1 MSAVQS
7 AVRHV
12 LGLVLLA
19 GLGLVAGG
27 LFAGPAAGQ
36 SGCGLQSCAISPL
49 DPPQYECVFSYNEW
63 SCSWSADMCTTQGC
77 DDENGCPFGECQT

>member
-36 SGCGLQSCAISPL
+36 SGCGLQSCAI
-49 DPPQYECVFSYNEW
+49 DPGEEEHTYICEFSYNDW
-63 SCSWSADMCTTQGC
+63 GCSWAGGVCTTQGC
-77 DDENGCPFGECQT
+77 GDGGPCQFECQT

>member
-36 SGCGLQSCAISPL
+36 SGCGLQTCSTSGCM
-49 DPPQYECVFSYNEW
+49 FSFNQWVCYMGPA
-63 SCSWSADMCTTQGC
+63 SGGCTTEECGDGGPC
-77 DDENGCPFGECQT
+77 EFECQT